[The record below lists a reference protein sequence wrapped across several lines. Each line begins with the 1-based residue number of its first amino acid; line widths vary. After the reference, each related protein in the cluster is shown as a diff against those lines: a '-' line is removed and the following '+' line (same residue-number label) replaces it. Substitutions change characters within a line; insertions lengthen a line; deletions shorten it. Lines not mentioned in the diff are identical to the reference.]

1 MEEALSI
8 NNEFKKELK
17 SQVIKT
23 IVGSIV
29 GSLLMALALEF
40 SFYYKTNASLDR
52 LNEIQATTT
61 AIVDKHTELINQTIN
76 GQGMSGVQQQNFEK
90 RLNQIEEGQKE
101 ILRVLLEV
109 NSGQKTI
116 IKNQ

>member
-1 MEEALSI
+1 MEETLSL
-8 NNEFKKELK
+8 NDFKKDL
-17 SQVIKT
+17 QNNVIKAV
-23 IVGSIV
+23 VGSIV
-29 GSLLMALALEF
+29 GSLLIALATGF

-52 LNEIQATTT
+52 LNEIQAATT
-61 AIVDKHTELINQTIN
+61 IVVNKHTELINQTIN
-76 GQGMSGVQQQNFEK
+76 GQGMSSVQQISFEK
-90 RLNQIEEGQKE
+90 RLTSIEDGQKE